1 MAYYRP
7 GMEPEKLKKRM
18 ATLFEKLNSAYPD
31 KNVVG
36 LHSDHKKWG
45 ETVTELYR
53 ELGYPDGKSF
63 LEAYG
68 YKYGNKELGGGRPK
82 SVDPE
87 AIIKEFQKKYPNGSP
102 FKSADEL
109 FAGTEYE
116 AKLKTIKN
124 CANDV
129 FGMPL
134 GKYLLS
140 IGLIQ
145 SKAAPKAEKK
155 KNYIICKV
163 LPTAVKDPIYC
174 ISTSKSIHEG
184 DNVEV
189 PMGIHDSLAFALV
202 QEVINCDEDSA
213 PCDVESV
220 KTINRKLGVREYT
233 AGLLG
238 SILRAN
244 AAIGTDELIGS
255 ATVKSFSAASSSSVK
270 IEGSVAWAC
279 CRGLAADV
287 ISVLDYLVEKDNQIY
302 EYNDLILI
310 ENGISELYI
319 FCDDVLDVLAKFP
332 AIKMVMFSENSQ
344 SGKAHLCYSKS
355 GYAAVTDAYVI
366 GECDTKS
373 KSRWTLKNSP
383 TENFNIGNIEYTFK
397 FSDDW
402 EGLNYVFTDESGS
415 RKQLGKCGK

>member
-1 MAYYRP
+1 MAYYRL

-68 YKYGNKELGGGRPK
+68 YKYGNKELGGGHPK

-87 AIIKEFQKKYPNGSP
+87 AIIKEFQKKYPNGSQ

-124 CANDV
+124 CAKDV

-140 IGLIQ
+140 VGLIQ
-145 SKAAPKAEKK
+145 SKAAPKVEKK

-213 PCDVESV
+213 PCDVETV

-255 ATVKSFSAASSSSVK
+255 TTVKSFSAANSSSVK
-270 IEGSVAWAC
+270 IEGTIAWAC

-287 ISVLDYLVEKDNQIY
+287 ISVLDYLVEKDNQVY

-319 FCDDVLDVLAKFP
+319 FGDDVLDVLAKFP

-344 SGKAHLCYSKS
+344 SGKANLCYSKS
-355 GYAAVTDAYVI
+355 GYAAVTDTYMI

-383 TENFNIGNIEYTFK
+383 TEDFNIGIIEYTFK

-402 EGLNYVFTDESGS
+402 EGLNYVFTDESGT
-415 RKQLGKCGK
+415 RKQLGK